1 AGNQSRA
8 RRALC
13 LRKIRSIGGGA
24 ATMID
29 RRRFLKNSLVT
40 GAALTIPGVASRFIA
55 AGDRGEITRPLLS
68 PARGETLI
76 TILHTNDTHSQIDPI
91 PDNDKQYGGKG
102 GVARRATLVKRVR
115 AENPNTLMIDAGDVF
130 QGTPYFNFYKGEVEY
145 KSMSLIGYDVGT
157 LGNHD
162 FDNGVNA
169 LVAAMKFANFDFV
182 SCNYDVRGTVL
193 EARVKPYAVRTLGGV
208 RVGLFGMG
216 ISPDNLITPQ
226 NFKGVTYNDP
236 VKAAREVVAT
246 LRGAERCTLV
256 VGMSHLGYYPNATQ
270 GGLGD
275 SQVAA
280 QVDGIDF
287 IASGHTHTFMK
298 EPVITKTPS
307 GGNTI
312 IFQVGR
318 SGIYVGRVDM
328 KIRDGKVVASAARL
342 LDLRDESLA

>member
-1 AGNQSRA
+1 MIT
-8 RRALC
+8 RR
-13 LRKIRSIGGGA
+13 G
-24 ATMID
+24 
-29 RRRFLKNSLVT
+29 FLKASLA
-40 GAALTIPGVASRFIA
+40 GGLIASSPRSALQLLASPAYVAMNTPLLNLA
-55 AGDRGEITRPLLS
+55 AGEKLF
-68 PARGETLI
+68 

-91 PDNDKQYGGKG
+91 PANDRTYPDKG
-102 GVARRATLVKRVR
+102 GVARRATLVKRIR
-115 AENPNTLMIDAGDVF
+115 KENPNTLLIDAGDVF

-145 KSMSLIGYDVGT
+145 KAMSLIGYDVVT

-162 FDNGVNA
+162 FDNGVDA
-169 LVAAMKFANFDFV
+169 LAAAMKFANFDFV
-182 SCNYDVRGTVL
+182 SCNYDVHGTPL
-193 EARVKPYAVRTLGGV
+193 ESRVKPYVVRVIAGV

-216 ISPDNLITPQ
+216 VSPDNLITPA

-236 VKAAREVVAT
+236 VNAARDAVSA
-246 LRGAERCTLV
+246 LRGRERCTV
-256 VGMSHLGYYPNATQ
+256 VIGMSHLGYYPDARA
-270 GGLGD
+270 GGVGD

-328 KIRDGKVVASAARL
+328 KIRDGKVVASAGRL
-342 LDLRDESLA
+342 LDLREV

>member
-1 AGNQSRA
+1 
-8 RRALC
+8 
-13 LRKIRSIGGGA
+13 
-24 ATMID
+24 MID

-145 KSMSLIGYDVGT
+145 KSMSLVGYDVVT

-162 FDNGVNA
+162 FDNGVEA
-169 LVAAMKFANFDFV
+169 LAAAMKFANFEFV
-182 SCNYDVRGTVL
+182 STNYDVRGTVL
-193 EARVKPYAVRTLGGV
+193 ESRVKPYAIRTFGDVRI
-208 RVGLFGMG
+208 GLFGLG
-216 ISPDNLITPQ
+216 ISPDNLITPE
-226 NFKGVTYNDP
+226 NFKGVKYMDP
-236 VKAAREVVAT
+236 VQMSRGVVRLLRDREK
-246 LRGAERCTLV
+246 CQLV
-256 VGMSHLGYYPNATQ
+256 IGMSHLGYYPNAKA
-270 GGLGD
+270 GEIGD
-275 SQVAA
+275 SQVVE
-280 QVDGIDF
+280 QVNGIDF

-298 EPVITKTPS
+298 TPVLAKQPS
-307 GGNTI
+307 GNDTI
-312 IFQVGR
+312 IFQVR
-318 SGIYVGRVDM
+318 KSGINVGRIDFTM
-328 KIRDGKVVASAARL
+328 REGKVTASAGRL
-342 LDLRDESLA
+342 LDLRHESLA